1 MKKLF
6 ILFFLVQSIFC
17 QEEKFF
23 WDGKNWNALNNNKL
37 STENLFLLKKTYI
50 NGLQDGRLYDYFK
63 LWSVDSLFVNKNLKP
78 ELDDYLSSSE
88 LVRLIDDFYLDPTNT
103 YIPIISTILI
113 LNMRARGFS
122 KFEIDKYINES
133 KNWINSLT
141 LEIKNKNYFDVMS
154 KKKNKN

>member
-1 MKKLF
+1 M

-37 STENLFLLKKTYI
+37 SSENLFLLKKTYI

-88 LVRLIDDFYLDPTNT
+88 FVRLIDDFYLDPTNT

-113 LNMRARGFS
+113 LNMRAKGFS
-122 KFEIDKYINES
+122 KFQIDKYINES
-133 KNWINSLT
+133 KN
-141 LEIKNKNYFDVMS
+141 
-154 KKKNKN
+154 

>member
-23 WDGKNWNALNNNKL
+23 WDGKNWNALNNNEL

-88 LVRLIDDFYLDPTNT
+88 LVRLIDDFYLEPTNT
-103 YIPIISTILI
+103 YIPIVSTILI

>member
-1 MKKLF
+1 M

-17 QEEKFF
+17 QGEKFF

>member
-63 LWSVDSLFVNKNLKP
+63 LWSVDSLIVNKNLKP

-154 KKKNKN
+154 KKKK

>member
-1 MKKLF
+1 L

>member
-1 MKKLF
+1 LKKLL

-154 KKKNKN
+154 KKKK

>member
-1 MKKLF
+1 M

-141 LEIKNKNYFDVMS
+141 LEMKNKNYFDVMS

>member
-1 MKKLF
+1 LKKLSI
-6 ILFFLVQSIFC
+6 ILFLIQLIFC

-23 WDGKNWNALNNNKL
+23 WDGKNWNSLNKKQL

-63 LWSVDSLFVNKNLKP
+63 LWSVDSLIVTKSLKP

-88 LVRLIDDFYLDPTNT
+88 LVRLIDDFYLEPTNA
-103 YIPIISTILI
+103 YIPVISTILI

-122 KFEIDKYINES
+122 EAQINQYIKES
-133 KNWINSLT
+133 KDWINSLT
-141 LEIKNKNYFDVMS
+141 LES
-154 KKKNKN
+154 KKKSYFDMMLKKINK

>member
-1 MKKLF
+1 MKKLL

-141 LEIKNKNYFDVMS
+141 LEMKNKNYFDVMS

>member
-1 MKKLF
+1 MRKLS
-6 ILFFLVQSIFC
+6 ILFFLVHSIFC

-23 WDGKNWNALNNNKL
+23 WDGQNWNSLNNNQL
-37 STENLFLLKKTYI
+37 SNENLFLLKKTYI

-63 LWSVDSLFVNKNLKP
+63 LWSVDSLIVKKNLKP

-88 LVRLIDDFYLDPTNT
+88 LVRLIDDFYLDPINT
-103 YIPIISTILI
+103 YIPVISTILI
-113 LNMRARGFS
+113 LNMRARGLPAS
-122 KFEIDKYINES
+122 EINKYINES

-141 LEIKNKNYFDVMS
+141 LEIKNKNYFDMMS

>member
-1 MKKLF
+1 M

-141 LEIKNKNYFDVMS
+141 LEIKNKNYFDMMS

>member
-1 MKKLF
+1 M

-37 STENLFLLKKTYI
+37 SSENLFLLKKTYI

-113 LNMRARGFS
+113 LNMRAKGFS
-122 KFEIDKYINES
+122 KFQIDKYINES

-141 LEIKNKNYFDVMS
+141 LEIKNKT
-154 KKKNKN
+154 

>member
-1 MKKLF
+1 M

-37 STENLFLLKKTYI
+37 SSENLFLLKKTYI

-141 LEIKNKNYFDVMS
+141 LEIKNKNYFDVIS

>member
-1 MKKLF
+1 M

-141 LEIKNKNYFDVMS
+141 LEIKNKNYFDVIS

>member
-1 MKKLF
+1 MKKLL

-37 STENLFLLKKTYI
+37 SSENLFLLKKTYI

-113 LNMRARGFS
+113 LNMRAKGFS
-122 KFEIDKYINES
+122 KFQIDKYINES

>member
-1 MKKLF
+1 M

-113 LNMRARGFS
+113 LNMRAKGFS
-122 KFEIDKYINES
+122 KFQIDKYINES

>member
-1 MKKLF
+1 M
-6 ILFFLVQSIFC
+6 
-17 QEEKFF
+17 
-23 WDGKNWNALNNNKL
+23 
-37 STENLFLLKKTYI
+37 
-50 NGLQDGRLYDYFK
+50 QDGRLYDYFK

-154 KKKNKN
+154 KKKK

>member
-1 MKKLF
+1 L

-37 STENLFLLKKTYI
+37 SSENLFLLKKTYI

-113 LNMRARGFS
+113 LNMRAKGFS
-122 KFEIDKYINES
+122 KFQIDKYINES

>member
-1 MKKLF
+1 LKKLL

>member
-1 MKKLF
+1 M

-37 STENLFLLKKTYI
+37 SAENLFLLKKTYI

-63 LWSVDSLFVNKNLKP
+63 LWSVDSLIVNKNLKP

>member
-1 MKKLF
+1 M

-37 STENLFLLKKTYI
+37 SSENLFLLKKTYI

-103 YIPIISTILI
+103 YIPIKSTILI

>member
-1 MKKLF
+1 M

-63 LWSVDSLFVNKNLKP
+63 LWSVDSLIVNKNLKP

>member
-1 MKKLF
+1 MKKLL

-141 LEIKNKNYFDVMS
+141 IEIKNKNYFDVMS

>member
-1 MKKLF
+1 M

-37 STENLFLLKKTYI
+37 SSENLFLLKKTYI

-154 KKKNKN
+154 KKKK

>member
-1 MKKLF
+1 MKKLL

-23 WDGKNWNALNNNKL
+23 WDGKNWNALSNNEL

-141 LEIKNKNYFDVMS
+141 LEMKNKNYFDVMS

>member
-1 MKKLF
+1 M
-6 ILFFLVQSIFC
+6 ILFFLAQSIFC

-113 LNMRARGFS
+113 LNMRAKGFS
-122 KFEIDKYINES
+122 KFQIDKYINES

>member
-23 WDGKNWNALNNNKL
+23 WDGKNWNALNNNEL

-154 KKKNKN
+154 KKKK

>member
-88 LVRLIDDFYLDPTNT
+88 LVRLIDDFYLEPTNT
-103 YIPIISTILI
+103 YIPIVSTILI

>member
-1 MKKLF
+1 M

-63 LWSVDSLFVNKNLKP
+63 LWSVDSLIVNKNLKP

-141 LEIKNKNYFDVMS
+141 LEMKNKNYFDVMS

>member
-1 MKKLF
+1 M

-50 NGLQDGRLYDYFK
+50 NGLQDCRLYDYFK

-141 LEIKNKNYFDVMS
+141 LEMKNKNYFDVMS

>member
-1 MKKLF
+1 M

-63 LWSVDSLFVNKNLKP
+63 LWSVDSLIVNKNLKP

-103 YIPIISTILI
+103 YIP
-113 LNMRARGFS
+113 N
-122 KFEIDKYINES
+122 
-133 KNWINSLT
+133 
-141 LEIKNKNYFDVMS
+141 
-154 KKKNKN
+154 

>member
-1 MKKLF
+1 M

-63 LWSVDSLFVNKNLKP
+63 LWSADSLFVNKNLKP

-154 KKKNKN
+154 KKKIKIN

>member
-141 LEIKNKNYFDVMS
+141 IEIKNKNYFDVMS

>member
-1 MKKLF
+1 M

>member
-1 MKKLF
+1 M

-37 STENLFLLKKTYI
+37 SSENLFLLKKTYI

-122 KFEIDKYINES
+122 KFEIDKYINIF
-133 KNWINSLT
+133 K
-141 LEIKNKNYFDVMS
+141 
-154 KKKNKN
+154 

>member
-1 MKKLF
+1 M

-17 QEEKFF
+17 KEEKFF

-103 YIPIISTILI
+103 YIPIVSTILI

>member
-1 MKKLF
+1 M

-37 STENLFLLKKTYI
+37 SSENLFLLKKTYI

-113 LNMRARGFS
+113 LNMRAKGFS
-122 KFEIDKYINES
+122 KFQIDKYINES

>member
-1 MKKLF
+1 LKKLL

-37 STENLFLLKKTYI
+37 SSENLFLLKKTYI

-113 LNMRARGFS
+113 LNMRAKGFS
-122 KFEIDKYINES
+122 KFQIDKYINES